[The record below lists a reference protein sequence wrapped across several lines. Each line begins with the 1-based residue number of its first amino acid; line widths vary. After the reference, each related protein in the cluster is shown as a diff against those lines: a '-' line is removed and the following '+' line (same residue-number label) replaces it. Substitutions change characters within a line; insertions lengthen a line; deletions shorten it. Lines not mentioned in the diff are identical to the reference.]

1 MWHSPNSRSGQANG
15 PKRVESR
22 GATGFPMDFQTR
34 SSAVQAVR
42 GIIADARAAAWEIT
56 SMRRQIVA
64 GALAAAAVLGA
75 TAPALAQ
82 GQSCF
87 FTTQWR
93 GWKAPDDHT
102 IYINVDNDH
111 RIYRLD
117 LSGSCPAL
125 LDPTSSL
132 ITDNHTDS
140 ICSAIDWN
148 LKVRQAPGFVM
159 PCIVAKMTQLTPAEA
174 AAIPPK
180 YRP

>member
-1 MWHSPNSRSGQANG
+1 
-15 PKRVESR
+15 
-22 GATGFPMDFQTR
+22 
-34 SSAVQAVR
+34 
-42 GIIADARAAAWEIT
+42 
-56 SMRRQIVA
+56 MRRQIIA
-64 GALAAAAVLGA
+64 GALAAAAMLGIV
-75 TAPALAQ
+75 APALAQ

-102 IYINVDNDH
+102 IYINVDDGH

-148 LKVRQAPGFVM
+148 LKVRGGGGITTG
-159 PCIVAKMTQLTPAEA
+159 CIVSKMTQLTPDEIA
-174 AAIPPK
+174 ALPK
-180 YRP
+180 DARP

>member
-1 MWHSPNSRSGQANG
+1 
-15 PKRVESR
+15 
-22 GATGFPMDFQTR
+22 MDFHAR

-42 GIIADARAAAWEIT
+42 GIIAAARATASEIT
-56 SMRRQIVA
+56 SMRRQIMA
-64 GALAAAAVLGA
+64 GALATAAMLGMA
-75 TAPALAQ
+75 APALAQ

-87 FTTQWR
+87 FTTQWQ

-102 IYINVDNDH
+102 IYIGVNTGH

-117 LSGSCPAL
+117 LSGSCPGL
-125 LDPTSSL
+125 LDPTSTL

-148 LKVRQAPGFVM
+148 LKVRQAPGFTA

>member
-1 MWHSPNSRSGQANG
+1 
-15 PKRVESR
+15 
-22 GATGFPMDFQTR
+22 MDFHTR

-42 GIIADARAAAWEIT
+42 GIIADARATAWEIT

-64 GALAAAAVLGA
+64 GALAAAAMFGMA
-75 TAPALAQ
+75 APALAQ

-102 IYINVDNDH
+102 IYINVDNGR

-117 LSGSCPAL
+117 LSGSCPNL